1 MKILVVED
9 NEITRK
15 LLRVTLR
22 TASYEMLE
30 APDGTSALALAARE
44 RPDLVLQDL
53 KLPDM
58 DGVDLVRRLRELPG
72 CADLPVLAVSGFIS
86 RMEEARTVGGLFD
99 EFLVKPVQP
108 SELIRVLEAHLPRSR
123 ADATGPGA
131 GRRVLVADDEPVQLK
146 ALRAHLELDGFTVLT
161 ARDGIEALGLIRS
174 RPVDAVLTDVMMP
187 RLDGFGLCL
196 TIREDKALAN
206 LPIVLFT
213 RRYLDHEDEAVA
225 RQMGANAFVALGG
238 SFAGIGKVVLGAMRE
253 EAPRPASSDSGE
265 LREKHVYRVI
275 SQLERQSRINAGLAQ
290 RCAAQSA
297 AMSVLSTLSNALTKR
312 FDTPLP
318 VDEMLGACLE
328 AGSFS
333 LAALYVLDPFGRL
346 VLAGHRG
353 YTEAPRGEVET
364 LFGHE
369 PLFRTAL
376 ETASPIAV
384 PSSAVDAAVAAEF
397 LSRSGPSSALVLPIL
412 FGDERLGILLVGTNL
427 TDLSADES
435 LDFARTI
442 AHQIGL
448 VIQLRRAFTRVAT
461 AEQQYREIFEHTV
474 EGILRTTTDGR
485 LILANPAMARIF
497 GYDSPAQMVAE
508 VTDVSGQ
515 LYVDAAQRR
524 ALFQILTEQGAV
536 TRHEIQMRRRDG
548 SVIWVTHSG
557 QLIRDAHGETLY
569 YDGVLEDITERKRAE
584 AAATALAST
593 ARALLG
599 SLDPAVLSSVVTR
612 NVCRLLHAT
621 IALVY
626 RVEPESG
633 DLVAM
638 GASNEETQINAWAA
652 RLPAGTG
659 LTRLAL
665 AERRPYTAP
674 DILHDPRADLPP
686 QRHADL
692 LSLTDRAVLVVPL
705 VVRDRVFG
713 ALVIRDVTGRR
724 FDPTEIE
731 LAQAFADQA
740 AIALDNA
747 HLFEEARAGRDFL
760 GSITQNSA
768 DGIVTTDAEGRITFF
783 SHGAQE
789 IWGCAEAAALGRP
802 LAELMGRDPDEVQ
815 RILRRVHADG
825 PIRNY
830 ETVATR
836 RGGRTL
842 DLQVSLAPLGASSG
856 EAAGLVAVTRD
867 VTERKRTEAA
877 LRQSEKL
884 AAMSTLVAG
893 VAHELNNPLEVIFAH
908 SELLAFD
915 APAAVPQRAEKI
927 NRAAQRCARLVKN
940 FLALAR
946 QHPPERTRVS
956 VSQVVRE
963 TAELM
968 VYPLRVNGITLTRDL
983 APDLPLLWADPHQLQ
998 QVLLN
1003 LLTNAQH
1010 ALRASRSPRTIA
1022 LTARVEGD
1030 DRVHI
1035 VVADNGPGVPAEIRE
1050 RIFEPFFTTKP
1061 VGEGTG
1067 LGLSLCQGLVES
1079 HGGTLTLDDAPGG
1092 GARFTIVLPIVVP
1105 ASTTTIGDAPKALD
1119 AAAILVVDDE
1129 PEVADVLGD
1138 VLRRDGHRVAVAY
1151 NGREALEQLQSSSFD
1166 LIMSDLRMPEIDG
1179 PELYRRLQA
1188 MGHPLTRRF
1197 VVVTG
1202 DILGPDTRAF
1212 IERTG
1217 VPALAKPLVFDE
1229 MRGVIRELLAGA

>member
-22 TASYEMLE
+22 TASYDMLE
-30 APDGTSALALAARE
+30 APDGRSALALAARE

-72 CADLPVLAVSGFIS
+72 FADLPVLAVSGFIS
-86 RMEEARTVGGLFD
+86 RMDEARAVGGLFD

-123 ADATGPGA
+123 AGATGPGA
-131 GRRVLVADDEPVQLK
+131 GRRVLLVDDEPVQLK

-161 ARDGIEALGLIRS
+161 ARDGIDALELIRS
-174 RPVDAVLTDVMMP
+174 RPVDAILTDVMMP

-206 LPIVLFT
+206 LPVVLFT
-213 RRYLDHEDEAVA
+213 RRYLDQEDEAVA
-225 RQMGANAFVALGG
+225 RQMGANAFVALGS
-238 SFAGIGKVVLGAMRE
+238 SFVGIGKVVLAALQG
-253 EAPRPASSDSGE
+253 EAPRPATTDSGE

-290 RCAAQSA
+290 RCVAQSA

-318 VDEMLGACLE
+318 TEEMLGACLE

-333 LAALYVLDPFGRL
+333 LAALYLLDADGGL
-346 VLAGHRG
+346 TLAGHRG
-353 YTEAPRGEVET
+353 YTEAPLGEVEN

-384 PSSAVDAAVAAEF
+384 PSSAVDTAVAAEF
-397 LSRSGPSSALVLPIL
+397 LSRSGPASALVLPIL
-412 FGDERLGILLVGTNL
+412 FGDERLGILLVGTNF
-427 TDLSADES
+427 TELSADES

-448 VIQLRRAFTRVAT
+448 VIQLRRAFTRVAA

-474 EGILRTTTDGR
+474 EGILRITPQGR
-485 LILANPAMARIF
+485 LVLANPAMARIF
-497 GYDSPAQMVAE
+497 GYDSAAQMVAA
-508 VTDVSGQ
+508 VSDIGRQ
-515 LYVDAAQRR
+515 LYVDPEQHETLLR
-524 ALFQILTEQGAV
+524 LLSEQGSV
-536 TRHEIQMRRRDG
+536 FRFEVQMRRRDG

-557 QLIRDAHGETLY
+557 QTIREPGGRTLY
-569 YDGVLEDITERKRAE
+569 YDGALEDITERRRAE
-584 AAATALAST
+584 AATTALAST

-599 SLDPAVLSSVVTR
+599 SLDPAVLSELVTR
-612 NVCRLLHAT
+612 NVCRLLNAT
-621 IALVY
+621 VALVY
-626 RVEPESG
+626 RIEPESG
-633 DLVAM
+633 DLIAM
-638 GASNEETQINAWAA
+638 GASNDETRRHPWAA

-659 LTRLAL
+659 LTRLVLRA
-665 AERRPYTAP
+665 RRPYTAP
-674 DILHDPRADLPP
+674 DVLLDPRANLPAE
-686 QRHADL
+686 READL
-692 LSLTDRAVLVVPL
+692 VSLGDRAVLVVPL
-705 VVRDRVFG
+705 IVRDRVFG
-713 ALVIRDVTGRR
+713 TLMIRDITGRR
-724 FDPTEIE
+724 FEPAEIE

-747 HLFEEARAGRDFL
+747 HLFEEAHAGRDFL
-760 GSITQNSA
+760 ASVTQNSA
-768 DGIVTTDAEGRITFF
+768 DGILTTDADGRITFF
-783 SHGAQE
+783 SQGAQE
-789 IWGCAEAAALGRP
+789 IWGREEAAALGRP
-802 LAELMGRDPDEVQ
+802 LAELMGSDPDEVA
-815 RILRRVHADG
+815 RVLLRVRTSG

-836 RGGRTL
+836 PPGRTI
-842 DLQVSLAPLGASSG
+842 DLQVSFAPLRAPSG
-856 EAAGLVAVTRD
+856 EVAGVVAVTRD

-915 APAAVPQRAEKI
+915 APSEVPQRAEKI

-940 FLALAR
+940 FLTLAR

-956 VSQVVRE
+956 VSQIVRE

-968 VYPLRVNGITLTRDL
+968 VYPLRVNGVTLALDL

-1003 LLTNAQH
+1003 LLTNAQY
-1010 ALRASRSPRTIA
+1010 ALRARPSPRTVA
-1022 LTARVEGD
+1022 LSVRVEGD
-1030 DRVHI
+1030 DRIRI
-1035 VVADNGPGVPAEIRE
+1035 VIADNGPGVPPEISE

-1092 GARFTIVLPIVVP
+1092 GARFTIMLPLTGP
-1105 ASTTTIGDAPKALD
+1105 AAMAPKGERPADL
-1119 AAAILVVDDE
+1119 AAVSILVVDDE

-1138 VLRRDGHRVAVAY
+1138 MLRRDGHRVDVVY
-1151 NGREALEQLQSSSFD
+1151 NGREALERVQTATFD
-1166 LIMSDLRMPEIDG
+1166 VIMSDLRMPEIDG
-1179 PELYRRLQA
+1179 PELYRLLEE

-1202 DILGPDTRAF
+1202 DILGPETRAF
-1212 IERTG
+1212 IERSG
-1217 VPALAKPLVFDE
+1217 VPALAKPLVFDD
-1229 MRGVIRELLAGA
+1229 MRGVIRGLLARA